1 MSTRGQN
8 VRKIRTFRLLDS
20 SMSTRYGL
28 ILTKNLTKSEVDD
41 LRGLLTLAIHLVTI
55 GAVCVKVFRVT
66 DVRLESRF
74 RQHVLCDADERMAQ
88 GVESARKLTLAL
100 DLLPLIFH
108 SALIP
113 L

>member
-1 MSTRGQN
+1 MSAG
-8 VRKIRTFRLLDS
+8 
-20 SMSTRYGL
+20 YGL
-28 ILTKNLTKSEVDD
+28 ILPKNLSKREVDD

-55 GAVCVKVFRVT
+55 GAICVEVFRVT

-74 RQHVLCDADERMAQ
+74 GQDILCDADERVAQ
-88 GVESARKLTLAL
+88 GVESARELTLAL

-108 SALIP
+108 SALIT

>member
-1 MSTRGQN
+1 M
-8 VRKIRTFRLLDS
+8 LDF
-20 SMSTRYGL
+20 SMSTHYGL

-41 LRGLLTLAIHLVTI
+41 LRGLSALSIHLVTI
-55 GAVCVKVFRVT
+55 SAICVKVFRVT

-88 GVESARKLTLAL
+88 GVESTRELTLAL

-108 SALIP
+108 SALIA